1 MNERKVHAVSNWQAL
16 MLVLLRVAIG
26 WHFLREG
33 MIKLSKPNWSC
44 AEYLQVST
52 GPLSPAFKAL
62 ATGGGEA
69 LLTVEDIK
77 DLPGLATSLANMDDP
92 LAVRFQEKMH
102 DDTLLMADM
111 VASGSPPHA
120 KLPAKLTADLN
131 SLLKGE
137 VPYTEKTAKLFAK
150 IDLPKA
156 LKRQA
161 LGNPQGQ
168 KRVEVN
174 RRILSAVYPKHLP
187 ALKTN
192 KLLPLAN
199 FTTKWGLTLVGL
211 GLMLGACTRLAAL
224 GGMGFLVL
232 FYLALPPWPETMQ
245 GIDTM
250 TQLAHPL
257 WTALRQPGREGN
269 YLFID
274 KNFVEFLALGVI
286 GAFNTG
292 RMMGLDSVLGPLAR
306 RLCPCG
312 KRPKSDGDEPTPA
325 A

>member
-1 MNERKVHAVSNWQAL
+1 LNERKVHAVSNWQAL

-131 SLLKGE
+131 S
-137 VPYTEKTAKLFAK
+137 
-150 IDLPKA
+150 
-156 LKRQA
+156 
-161 LGNPQGQ
+161 
-168 KRVEVN
+168 
-174 RRILSAVYPKHLP
+174 S
-187 ALKTN
+187 
-192 KLLPLAN
+192 
-199 FTTKWGLTLVGL
+199 
-211 GLMLGACTRLAAL
+211 
-224 GGMGFLVL
+224 
-232 FYLALPPWPETMQ
+232 
-245 GIDTM
+245 
-250 TQLAHPL
+250 
-257 WTALRQPGREGN
+257 
-269 YLFID
+269 
-274 KNFVEFLALGVI
+274 
-286 GAFNTG
+286 
-292 RMMGLDSVLGPLAR
+292 
-306 RLCPCG
+306 
-312 KRPKSDGDEPTPA
+312 
-325 A
+325 